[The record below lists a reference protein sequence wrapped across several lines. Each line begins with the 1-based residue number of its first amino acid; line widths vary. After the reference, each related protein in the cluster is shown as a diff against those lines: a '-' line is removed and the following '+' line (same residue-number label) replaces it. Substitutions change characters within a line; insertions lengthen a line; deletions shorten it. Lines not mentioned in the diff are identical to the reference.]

1 MNEWMTPFTC
11 VCRDWPLDGT
21 FICVCT
27 FSRFKT
33 FTRRKFSTQSK
44 FSDVTSTRTRLVLFQ
59 SFGDFSPFGSSL
71 CSSSGGKALKLWIF
85 NPGFLISICLMI
97 CLVRRN
103 QRQAWKTIFAHPSE
117 HKLLKG
123 DDSTIRKYW
132 NIIQGHLLT
141 TLNGLGKE
149 WRISFGFRPT
159 DYRFRL
165 FAPHKTALTTGCD
178 ISATRTTR
186 ASYT

>member
-1 MNEWMTPFTC
+1 MTPFTC

-27 FSRFKT
+27 FSRLNT
-33 FTRRKFSTQSK
+33 FSRRNTSTQTK

-59 SFGDFSPFGSSL
+59 YFGDFSPFGSFP
-71 CSSSGGKALKLWIF
+71 CSSSGGKALKLWIV
-85 NPGFLISICLMI
+85 NPGFFISICLMI

-123 DDSTIRKYW
+123 EVITKR
-132 NIIQGHLLT
+132 NIEILSKAICSQR
-141 TLNGLGKE
+141 
-149 WRISFGFRPT
+149 WM
-159 DYRFRL
+159 
-165 FAPHKTALTTGCD
+165 ALAKSGEFPSASVLQTTGLD
-178 ISATRTTR
+178 GLRLKKLL
-186 ASYT
+186 

>member
-1 MNEWMTPFTC
+1 MTSFTC
-11 VCRDWPLDGT
+11 VSRDWPLDGT

-27 FSRFKT
+27 FSRFNT

-71 CSSSGGKALKLWIF
+71 YSSSGGKALKLWIF
-85 NPGFLISICLMI
+85 NPGFSISICLMI
-97 CLVRRN
+97 CLVRKN

-123 DDSTIRKYW
+123 EGSTKR
-132 NIIQGHLLT
+132 NIEILSKAICSQHWMALAKSGEFPSASALQT
-141 TLNGLGKE
+141 T
-149 WRISFGFRPT
+149 GF
-159 DYRFRL
+159 DCSWL
-165 FAPHKTALTTGCD
+165 KKAALTTGSY